1 MESPREQWSGKLGFI
16 LAASGSAVGLGN
28 LWKFPYI
35 TWNNEG
41 GAFVLVYLLCI
52 VAIGAPVMMSEILV
66 GRRSRRS
73 PVEAFKTLGHPRWSF
88 VGWLGVIA
96 GVVILAF
103 YAVIAGW
110 SLRSFVQCVGW
121 SVHGYEAPPEAAFGA
136 FLADG
141 GTQVGLG
148 ALFLGATALVVAR
161 GVSGGIERATR
172 ILMPVLFAIMI
183 YLVVNV
189 MFLDGFVEALVFLFR
204 PNFSGLS
211 GHAVLEALGHA
222 FFTLSLGMGG
232 MLTYGSYL
240 RRQDSI
246 PRIAMTVAAL
256 DTLIALV
263 ACVIMFGII
272 FSVPSL
278 RATMEN
284 ARSTGEGVSTV
295 GMLFVTL
302 PNLFYTK
309 MPGGAVV
316 GPLFYVLVAFAALSS
331 TISLLEVVVASVSE
345 RLSMTRG
352 RATLVAS
359 AVVFG
364 LSCGC
369 ALSLGANEWA
379 SSVRLFGGLERLNT
393 LVTGG
398 KTGFLSIFD
407 HVAANWLLPLG
418 GLALT
423 IYAGWVM
430 PAADTQDELDGVG
443 DDGERRRGYVV
454 WRICARFVA
463 PAAIGWIVV
472 QVLLGG
478 DFS

>member
-1 MESPREQWSGKLGFI
+1 MTDLDIGRG
-16 LAASGSAVGLGN
+16 GLS
-28 LWKFPYI
+28 I
-35 TWNNEG
+35 
-41 GAFVLVYLLCI
+41 
-52 VAIGAPVMMSEILV
+52 
-66 GRRSRRS
+66 R
-73 PVEAFKTLGHPRWSF
+73 
-88 VGWLGVIA
+88 
-96 GVVILAF
+96 
-103 YAVIAGW
+103 
-110 SLRSFVQCVGW
+110 
-121 SVHGYEAPPEAAFGA
+121 
-136 FLADG
+136 DG

>member
-1 MESPREQWSGKLGFI
+1 
-16 LAASGSAVGLGN
+16 
-28 LWKFPYI
+28 
-35 TWNNEG
+35 
-41 GAFVLVYLLCI
+41 
-52 VAIGAPVMMSEILV
+52 
-66 GRRSRRS
+66 
-73 PVEAFKTLGHPRWSF
+73 
-88 VGWLGVIA
+88 
-96 GVVILAF
+96 
-103 YAVIAGW
+103 
-110 SLRSFVQCVGW
+110 
-121 SVHGYEAPPEAAFGA
+121 
-136 FLADG
+136 
-141 GTQVGLG
+141 
-148 ALFLGATALVVAR
+148 
-161 GVSGGIERATR
+161 
-172 ILMPVLFAIMI
+172 
-183 YLVVNV
+183 
-189 MFLDGFVEALVFLFR
+189 
-204 PNFSGLS
+204 
-211 GHAVLEALGHA
+211 
-222 FFTLSLGMGG
+222 
-232 MLTYGSYL
+232 
-240 RRQDSI
+240 
-246 PRIAMTVAAL
+246 
-256 DTLIALV
+256 
-263 ACVIMFGII
+263 
-272 FSVPSL
+272 
-278 RATMEN
+278 
-284 ARSTGEGVSTV
+284 
-295 GMLFVTL
+295 
-302 PNLFYTK
+302 

-345 RLSMTRG
+345 RLSMARG
-352 RATLVAS
+352 RATVVAS

-443 DDGERRRGYVV
+443 DDGEVRRGYVV